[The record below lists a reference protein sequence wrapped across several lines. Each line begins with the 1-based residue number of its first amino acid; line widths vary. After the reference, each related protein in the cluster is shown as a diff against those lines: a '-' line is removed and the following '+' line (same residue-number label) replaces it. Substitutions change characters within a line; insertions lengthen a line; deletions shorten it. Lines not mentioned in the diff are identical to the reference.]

1 MSESDADRH
10 LVAAESELAEG
21 DRLTTVVNGLEVSV
35 FNIDG
40 EYRGYVNWC
49 AHQAGPVCEGRISG
63 TMKGTYDRET
73 GDQRLEYVKE
83 GEILNCPWHGWEY
96 DLNTGNCLS
105 RDDVTL
111 PSFPVEV
118 DEGEVFILL

>member
-40 EYRGYVNWC
+40 EYRAYVNWC

-96 DLNTGNCLS
+96 NLNTGNCLS

-111 PSFPVEV
+111 PSFLVEV